1 MLSSAVFSS
10 SSSALLRGA
19 PPRTRRLLLA
29 APARAHS
36 GAASR
41 ARGGLPR
48 FHAPSLPSSKVSVF
62 LSPARAVGRVVRRV
76 PCASVLVPIE
86 RVVVFVSSILLDCV
100 FYTEISPTWMW
111 ICVA

>member
-1 MLSSAVFSS
+1 MLSSAALSS

-19 PPRTRRLLLA
+19 PPRTRQLLLA

-48 FHAPSLPSSKVSVF
+48 FHAPSLPSSKVSV
-62 LSPARAVGRVVRRV
+62 
-76 PCASVLVPIE
+76 SVAPRLP
-86 RVVVFVSSILLDCV
+86 S
-100 FYTEISPTWMW
+100 TT
-111 ICVA
+111 